1 MAGKK
6 SAPPPKK
13 KGKRRILNQRN
24 FNVKMKKGTSQLL
37 GAILALLIAG
47 LLSVS
52 FIQIDGPLGWVN
64 RQLFSLFGWTSLLT
78 PFIFLILS
86 LILFGLRNAL
96 TRPHVLIGWLLFVLT
111 ISGFT
116 KAGIIGESLWYGLE
130 SWVTAPGAGM
140 ILASG
145 VAVAISV
152 LFSLSIDQVQLVIIR
167 ILVKLRHILE
177 YFLPSIEESDIPIGR
192 ATIATAMGNQPATPL
207 KINTRSDPSPDRDPE
222 PPTSPPPPKAPA
234 EPGMRMAS
242 ANSQP
247 LPQPWKLPPTSL
259 LANTKSGSVD
269 RGNVK
274 ENAHIIEKTLE
285 SFGITAHVSEVNPG
299 PAVTQYALQVP
310 LGTKLSKITGLGQ
323 DLALNLAAPTG
334 QIRIEAPI
342 PGRSLVGIEVPN
354 TSQEVVGLRQILESK
369 EMKDIPSKMAIAL
382 GRDVSGGPKVLDI
395 TKMPHMLIAGATGTG
410 KSVCINNIICSIL
423 FRATPTEVKFILVDP
438 KRVELT
444 QYNGIP
450 HLLTPVIVDVEKV
463 PSALKWAIETM
474 KDRYK
479 LFSEAGARNIESYN
493 QAMGYQALPYI
504 IILIDELADIMLMA
518 PRQIEEYICRLAQ
531 MARAT
536 GIHLIVAT
544 QRPSVDVIT
553 GLIKANIPARV
564 AFAVSSMVDSRVII
578 DGPGAE
584 KLLGRGDMLYIPPD
598 QAKPQRI
605 QGTWVK
611 DEEIQGLLNFVR
623 NQGIAPEY
631 TEEIT
636 SMTVNPDGSVTASSG
651 GEDGKD
657 NMFDEALRLIV
668 NENKASASLIQRKLS
683 VGYARAA
690 RILDQLEH
698 AGMIGPADGA
708 KPRDIRL
715 DAVSAYMGSKA
726 Q

>member
-6 SAPPPKK
+6 AAPPPPKK
-13 KGKRRILNQRN
+13 SKRRILNQRN
-24 FNVKMKKGTSQLL
+24 FNLKMKKGTSQLL
-37 GAILALLIAG
+37 GAIISFAFAG
-47 LLSVS
+47 LTSIS
-52 FIQIDGPLGWVN
+52 FIQPTGPLGWVN
-64 RQLFSLFGWTSLLT
+64 RQLLSLLGWTSLFT
-78 PFIFLILS
+78 PFFFLILALIMFGFRNS
-86 LILFGLRNAL
+86 L
-96 TRPHVLIGWLLFVLT
+96 TQPHVLIGWLLLILT
-111 ISGFT
+111 LSGLFKT
-116 KAGIIGESLWYGLE
+116 GLVGESLWFGLGD
-130 SWVTAPGAGM
+130 WVSPIGSGM
-140 ILASG
+140 ILAAG
-145 VAVAISV
+145 VAIAVSV
-152 LFSLSIDQVQLVIIR
+152 LFSLSLDQIQLVIIR
-167 ILVKLRHILE
+167 ILVKVRHMLE
-177 YFLPSIEESDIPIGR
+177 YFVPPLEEADASFARTRTSAALASG
-192 ATIATAMGNQPATPL
+192 QPPPL
-207 KINTRSDPSPDRDPE
+207 KINTHSEPTPDTESAPPAAVKPPVSPRTDP
-222 PPTSPPPPKAPA
+222 TFKVA
-234 EPGMRMAS
+234 AS
-242 ANSQP
+242 EQP
-247 LPQPWKLPPTSL
+247 QKPWKLPPTNL
-259 LANTKSGSVD
+259 LTNLKTGTVD

-274 ENAHIIEKTLE
+274 ENANIIEKTLE
-285 SFGITAHVSEVNPG
+285 SFGITAHVTEVNPG

-323 DLALNLAAPTG
+323 DLALALAAPTG

-354 TSQEVVGLRQILESK
+354 TTQEVVGLRQILEAK
-369 EMKDIPSKMAIAL
+369 EMKDNQSKMTVAL

-395 TKMPHMLIAGATGTG
+395 TKMPHLLIAGATGTG
-410 KSVCINNIICSIL
+410 KSVCINNIICSLL

-479 LFSEAGARNIESYN
+479 LFAEVGARNIESYN
-493 QAMGYQALPYI
+493 QSMGYQALPYI

-518 PRQIEEYICRLAQ
+518 PRQIEESICRLAQ

-553 GLIKANIPARV
+553 GLIKANIPARI

-598 QAKPQRI
+598 QAKAQRI

-611 DEEIQGLLNFVR
+611 DEEIHGLLDFVR

-636 SMTVNPDGSVTASSG
+636 SMTVSSDGTVIAGDGS
-651 GEDGKD
+651 EGKD

-690 RILDQLEH
+690 RILDQLEQ
-698 AGMIGPADGA
+698 AGLIGAADGA

-715 DAVSAYMGSKA
+715 DAVSAYMASKG